1 MHSVARE
8 FFFRSGNCIL
18 CRVQNSQLQ
27 AIRILMAFVRVFL
40 DSRLRTKLLL
50 WQMQR
55 LLDYQVI
62 NWAAATDNSSNI
74 KTDNSTSSSNGTNN
88 SSNNSNSPNNSSS
101 NNNSNIKQQKQRQ
114 QQPRTSNPFYFFYST
129 FQDIFTLK
137 TTVKSGGW
145 LKQSRRESSVS
156 TKGISCLRSIPMEGS
171 NSQVLVEKDPNT
183 A

>member
-1 MHSVARE
+1 
-8 FFFRSGNCIL
+8 
-18 CRVQNSQLQ
+18 
-27 AIRILMAFVRVFL
+27 MAFVRVFL
-40 DSRLRTKLLL
+40 DSRLRMKLLL

-62 NWAAATDNSSNI
+62 NWAAATAAAIPTLATTDNSSNI

-114 QQPRTSNPFYFFYST
+114 QQPRTSNPFHFFYST